1 MSIVGKELGKM
12 RKTYI
17 TKIFQYS
24 VEKMNIYD
32 AILEW
37 DIVGHVGINDDDFEE
52 QCQHYKALEFDVI
65 DTKCICSH
73 SITNVFFIKNMLNGN
88 ILANGCDCIKKTN
101 HTKIIE
107 HVEYINK
114 TKLKI
119 SKILDDGKDKNGN
132 LINSNKF
139 TNQLNNLLSVH
150 KYEIEQIFETEK
162 NKLIQF
168 IDKLKNKKITFGK
181 YKNMTYDK
189 IPKSYIRWYGQNKE
203 QKHDAFQND
212 MMDGLYKLA
221 YSKGI
226 TCIQP
231 NINDAFIDE

>member
-1 MSIVGKELGKM
+1 MSITNKELGKM

-17 TKIFQYS
+17 NKIFQYS
-24 VEKMNIYD
+24 IEKMNIHD

-37 DIVGHVGINDDDFEE
+37 DIVGHAGFSDNDFEE
-52 QCQHYKALEFDVI
+52 QCEYYNALEFDTI

-73 SITNVFFIKNMLNGN
+73 SITNVFFIKNKFNGH

-101 HTKIIE
+101 HSKIIE
-107 HVEYINK
+107 HVDYINK

-119 SKILDDGKDKNGN
+119 SKILDDKKDKYGN
-132 LINSNKF
+132 LANSNQF
-139 TNQLNNLLSVH
+139 NYRLLNLLSAHNYQV
-150 KYEIEQIFETEK
+150 EQIFETEK

-168 IDKLKNKKITFGK
+168 TDKLKNKKITFGK

-189 IPKSYIRWYGQNKE
+189 IPKSYIRWYGQNRE
-203 QKHDAFQND
+203 QKSDAFQND
-212 MMDGLYKLA
+212 IMDGLYKLA

-226 TCIQP
+226 TCPQI
-231 NINDAFIDE
+231 IDDKFIDE